1 MNQITVQHGANIT
14 SLPSDKFKRCR
25 VSVNFIW
32 KSNRQ
37 SATSS
42 ALLPYL
48 LERSCARYPDMT
60 EFSKRLSQLYGAE
73 LSVSTTT
80 VGTNRVLS
88 VSLQG
93 IKNEFALNG
102 ENLAQEYL
110 QLAFN
115 VAFEPHFEN
124 GEFCAENVEIE
135 KEKLREILESEI
147 NEKRSYCIRQA
158 RRRFFKETPEGIEA
172 NGYLDE
178 IDQLNQFNV
187 TNAYKQMIATAQ
199 IELMLFNVDENLA
212 AEMLKNTL
220 KDFNRSVD
228 TLILPTAQPSRP
240 CEAFAQEIDA
250 VQGKLCLLFTSDK
263 PVNMKDYTKY
273 RVAVALLGAT
283 PTSRLFTNVREKQ
296 SLCYYCAAGFAPF
309 TGVLII
315 DSGVEHSQA
324 QQAKNAILDELDK
337 LKTNKIEQKEIDE
350 TKRCLI
356 NNIKSM
362 CDSLSGL
369 EGWYFNELMRG
380 SLNTPQQAINEITAV
395 NEADIKNALSQFTLS
410 VEYVLTQ
417 KGGANE

>member
-1 MNQITVQHGANIT
+1 MNQITVQPGANIT

-32 KSNRQ
+32 KSSREE
-37 SATSS
+37 ATSI

-48 LERSCARYPDMT
+48 LERSCAAYPDMT
-60 EFSKRLSQLYGAE
+60 DFSKRLSQLYGAE

-80 VGTNRVLS
+80 VGANRVLS

-93 IKNEFALNG
+93 IKNEFALNS
-102 ENLAQEYL
+102 ENLAKEYL

-115 VAFEPHFEN
+115 VAFKPHFEN
-124 GEFCAENVEIE
+124 NLFCADSVKIE

-158 RRRFFKETPEGIEA
+158 RRRFFKDAPEGIES

-178 IDQLNQFNV
+178 IDQITPQSATHAYNQ
-187 TNAYKQMIATAQ
+187 MLGTAQ
-199 IELMLFNVDENLA
+199 IELMLFNIDESLA
-212 AEMLKNTL
+212 AEMLKNSL
-220 KDFNRSVD
+220 QGLNRNVNAIIAPS
-228 TLILPTAQPSRP
+228 AQPKQK
-240 CEAFAQEIDA
+240 CEQFAQEIDA
-250 VQGKLCLLFTSDK
+250 VQGKLCLLFTSSE
-263 PVNMKDYTKY
+263 PVKMQDYTKY

-283 PTSRLFTNVREKQ
+283 PTSRLFMNVREKQ

-324 QQAKNAILDELDK
+324 QKAKNAILTELDK
-337 LKTNKIEQKEIDE
+337 LKADKIEEKEIDE
-350 TKRCLI
+350 TKRCLV

-369 EGWYFNELMRG
+369 EGWYFNELIRG
-380 SLNTPQQAINEITAV
+380 TLNTPQQAIDEVMAV
-395 NEADIKNALSQFTLS
+395 NEADIKNVISNFTLS